1 MADSGC
7 IPFATRHSAWLP
19 TYLLIN
25 AVLSAVPVLL
35 NIEWPAAMDAQLFA
49 GVALA
54 AQLGLGMAL
63 CGTPAWLLG
72 MIRPLRAWALP
83 TVVVLTTLWWMAIL
97 IDARVFHQ
105 FGFHINGLVVA
116 LMLNGGLLGQLGL
129 TPGTWVAAIAGVT
142 ALAAAQLLFAR
153 RLRDGPGARLDGRWL
168 GLLLPLVVVTQAMGI
183 WYDGKGRADAM
194 AGLRAIPWL
203 HTATARRQMVEL
215 GWARDDR
222 SQRSL
227 AEQPAHGTALL
238 YPRAPLQCHAQQP
251 LNVLMIVVDSL
262 RHDMLTTEQMPHAS
276 GFAATAW
283 QAGQH
288 YSTGNNTMH
297 GLFGLFYGLPAL
309 HTNTMIQHRRGPE
322 LLRQLQQQ
330 DYAFHLYGG
339 ASLRG
344 ARMDRAVF
352 VETDA
357 PLHTAPDDAAQDRR
371 DRDVVTRMTNALHAQ
386 TAGQPFFGFILL
398 DGAHTPY
405 AVPTEAEQR
414 FLPQAA
420 PGAHLRAGRSTDPAP
435 LFNRYRNAVLKAD
448 TLIGQLLQTL
458 EDTGQADSTVVIITS
473 DHGESFNDLGQNDW
487 GHNSNFSDVQTR
499 VPMLIRWPGRA
510 PALESA
516 VTSHMDIV
524 PTLMR
529 HLLACSNPP
538 SDFAA
543 GLDLFGPLP
552 AERPL
557 LVESWTA
564 RAVRIGAETLLIRPY
579 GVEVRD
585 ADYRPV
591 ENARPPSEAS
601 AAVLDQMQ
609 LLQPGALQSPVSA
622 EPAG

>member
-1 MADSGC
+1 MVDSGS
-7 IPFATRHSAWLP
+7 IPFSARHSAWLP
-19 TYLLIN
+19 TYLLIT
-25 AVLSAVPVLL
+25 AVLSAMPVLV
-35 NIEWPAAMDAQLFA
+35 NIEWPTAVDAQLFA

-54 AQLGLGMAL
+54 AQFGTGMAL
-63 CGTPAWLLG
+63 CGIPGWLLG
-72 MIRPLRAWALP
+72 TIRPLRAWALP
-83 TVVVLTTLWWMAIL
+83 AVVFLTTLWWMAIL

-105 FGFHINGLVVA
+105 FGFHINGLVIA

-129 TPGTWVAAIAGVT
+129 TTGTWLAAAAGVI

-153 RLRDGPGARLDGRWL
+153 RLRNGRGPRLDGRWL
-168 GLLLPLVVVTQAMGI
+168 GLLLPLIVVTQGMAI
-183 WYDGKGRADAM
+183 WYEAKGRADAM

-203 HTATARRQMVEL
+203 HTATARRQMVKL
-215 GWARDDR
+215 GWALDDR

-227 AEQPAHGTALL
+227 AEQPAQGSALL
-238 YPRAPLQCHAQQP
+238 YPRVPLQCHAQHP

-262 RHDMLTTEQMPHAS
+262 RHDMLTAEQMPHAF

-283 QAGQH
+283 QGEQH

-309 HTNTMIQHRRGPE
+309 HTNTMIHHRRGPE
-322 LLRQLQQQ
+322 LLRQLQQRG
-330 DYAFHLYGG
+330 YAYHLYGG
-339 ASLRG
+339 ASLHG

-357 PLHTAPDDAAQDRR
+357 PLHTAPNDVAQDRR
-371 DRDVVTRMTNALHAQ
+371 DRHVVTQMTAALRAQ
-386 TAGQPFFGFILL
+386 PAGQPFFGFILL
-398 DGAHTPY
+398 DSAHAPY
-405 AVPTEAEQR
+405 AVPADAEHR

-420 PGAHLRAGRSTDPAP
+420 AGAHLKVGRHTDPAP

-458 EDTGQADSTVVIITS
+458 EDIGRGSDTVVIITS

-499 VPMLIRWPGRA
+499 VPMLVRWPGRA

-516 VTSHMDIV
+516 VTSHIDIA

-529 HLLACSNPP
+529 HLLSCSNPP
-538 SDFAA
+538 SEFAA

-564 RAVRIGAETLLIRPY
+564 RAVRVGPQSLLIRPY
-579 GVEVRD
+579 GIEVRD
-585 ADYRPV
+585 ADYRSV
-591 ENARPPSEAS
+591 DSARPHADAS
-601 AAVLDQMQ
+601 AAVLGQMRM
-609 LLQPGALQSPVSA
+609 LQPGALQPPEIT
-622 EPAG
+622 EPTG